1 MALYI
6 RDVMNENHLS
16 YPRGKWYE
24 INTMRVKIMNIKLC
38 ILRDSKN
45 LEQMK
50 DNQLERKR
58 SAYLTIYKMTKK
70 TVDKNMWKKFAVSLG
85 IKKINSIKARR

>member
-38 ILRDSKN
+38 ILRDSKKPRTDERQSVGKKKKCVLDN
-45 LEQMK
+45 LQN
-50 DNQLERKR
+50 DQ
-58 SAYLTIYKMTKK
+58 
-70 TVDKNMWKKFAVSLG
+70 KNSW
-85 IKKINSIKARR
+85 